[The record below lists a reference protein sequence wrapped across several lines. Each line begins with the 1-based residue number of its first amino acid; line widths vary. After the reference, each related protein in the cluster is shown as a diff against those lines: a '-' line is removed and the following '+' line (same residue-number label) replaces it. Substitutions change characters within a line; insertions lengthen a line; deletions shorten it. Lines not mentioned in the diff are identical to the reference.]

1 MGEMIELKAAD
12 GAKIGA
18 YKARPVGDPKGGI
31 VVVQEVF
38 GVNHHIR
45 AVTDRVAAAGYVALA
60 PAIFDRAEKGVELA
74 YDDSG
79 MSRGV
84 ALARKIPMDQ
94 HFLSIEAA
102 IEDLAPVGPIGIIG
116 FCLGGTLAF
125 AAATRSEFL
134 SAAVGYYGGM
144 IAGMAGTEVHCPTEL
159 HFGDRDQHIPAAD
172 VEKIKA
178 AYPEMPIYTY
188 PAGHGFNCDERGSY
202 DKPSADLAW
211 TRTLAFLQRE
221 LCERG

>member
-18 YKARPVGDPKGGI
+18 YKAMPPGEAKGGI

-84 ALARKIPMDQ
+84 AFGA
-94 HFLSIEAA
+94 
-102 IEDLAPVGPIGIIG
+102 EDPYGSAFSVYRGRDRGSRA
-116 FCLGGTLAF
+116 GGA
-125 AAATRSEFL
+125 
-134 SAAVGYYGGM
+134 
-144 IAGMAGTEVHCPTEL
+144 
-159 HFGDRDQHIPAAD
+159 DRDHRVLPRRHPCLRGRRHAANFYPRRLD
-172 VEKIKA
+172 IMA
-178 AYPEMPIYTY
+178 A
-188 PAGHGFNCDERGSY
+188 
-202 DKPSADLAW
+202 
-211 TRTLAFLQRE
+211 
-221 LCERG
+221 